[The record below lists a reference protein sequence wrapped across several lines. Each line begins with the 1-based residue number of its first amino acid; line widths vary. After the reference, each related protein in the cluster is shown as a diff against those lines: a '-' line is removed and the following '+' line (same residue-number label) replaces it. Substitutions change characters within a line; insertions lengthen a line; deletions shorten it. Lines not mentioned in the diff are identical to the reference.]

1 MCLCGFAK
9 LFETVCP
16 ACVSR
21 GHAFDV
27 VVSEGH
33 VTAALHF
40 RSADVASAAP
50 LWCLGGCTVKDYY
63 VWDALV
69 FLELQTSGKE
79 QTQTDALCWVCSGC
93 STLESCFDF
102 THPHFLKGKKKTVLS
117 FAQGRQVSR
126 LRKEGELLIIV

>member
-93 STLESCFDF
+93 SMLESCFDF
-102 THPHFLKGKKKTVLS
+102 THPHFLKRKKKQC
-117 FAQGRQVSR
+117 FP
-126 LRKEGELLIIV
+126 LRKAGRSPDLGRREELLIIV